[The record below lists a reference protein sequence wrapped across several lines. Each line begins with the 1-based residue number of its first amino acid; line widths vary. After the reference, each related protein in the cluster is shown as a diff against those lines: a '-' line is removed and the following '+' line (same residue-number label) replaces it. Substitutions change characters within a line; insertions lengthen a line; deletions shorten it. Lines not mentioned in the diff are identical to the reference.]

1 MTYSIARLTSSNT
14 VTYID
19 KTCSWRPS
27 LPNTI
32 ARLGKCS
39 TSATSSVNIF
49 LINDND
55 GVSTH
60 LINCCSA
67 TLPIVLMTI
76 KWESLTTP
84 NIVSDIL
91 SVQHASSYT
100 TSNAVKETKKEFTN
114 IDELSR
120 EISRSLTPPTGGGST
135 CTKVVLGGATSSPR
149 PAVAHPRHGTS
160 RQYLTAR
167 GSVPP
172 SRPNRPALVVSSII
186 IYHLSSGVPIC
197 LRDIVGIG
205 QSREKFNSI

>member
-1 MTYSIARLTSSNT
+1 MHIVC
-14 VTYID
+14 VTYV
-19 KTCSWRPS
+19 C
-27 LPNTI
+27 
-32 ARLGKCS
+32 AF
-39 TSATSSVNIF
+39 A
-49 LINDND
+49 
-55 GVSTH
+55 H
-60 LINCCSA
+60 LCVCAYVCYCSA
-67 TLPIVLMTI
+67 CKCIILCNFFLLLLLLIKLAPI
-76 KWESLTTP
+76 
-84 NIVSDIL
+84 
-91 SVQHASSYT
+91 
-100 TSNAVKETKKEFTN
+100 
-114 IDELSR
+114 